1 MVHFHDKLLVKKQPL
16 VHSVGI
22 GPKLVLLT
30 KTRVSNKKKDVLLV
44 FHTRCISSYGSLAVL
59 HGYWKKHCPLLSFPI
74 KKKEKREFQE
84 LHGN

>member
-30 KTRVSNKKKDVLLV
+30 KTRVSNKKKRRAACFSHKMHRFVWKPSSSTWVLEKALPSV
-44 FHTRCISSYGSLAVL
+44 IISY
-59 HGYWKKHCPLLSFPI
+59 
-74 KKKEKREFQE
+74 
-84 LHGN
+84 